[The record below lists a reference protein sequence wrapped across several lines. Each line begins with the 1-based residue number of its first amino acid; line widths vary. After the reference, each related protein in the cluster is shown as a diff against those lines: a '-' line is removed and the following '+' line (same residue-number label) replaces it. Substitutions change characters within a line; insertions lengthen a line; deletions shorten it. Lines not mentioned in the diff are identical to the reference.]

1 MSLALVP
8 FHRYR
13 LKKNG
18 IQEITDENVGASQKK
33 SVKSKFNKSELIQKL
48 KIDPIIGKMKM
59 TETENGIL
67 LETGMTWK
75 SWREKSKINL
85 KDYEGNDFEY
95 QITSRPRLKITL
107 VDYGK
112 NIENSNRIENLIKIT
127 A

>member
-1 MSLALVP
+1 
-8 FHRYR
+8 
-13 LKKNG
+13 
-18 IQEITDENVGASQKK
+18 
-33 SVKSKFNKSELIQKL
+33 
-48 KIDPIIGKMKM
+48 M